1 VEGGNAMKQKIC
13 LAASLGGHLEEI
25 ARLVELGNQYDVFLL
40 TEKGGFVTLSFCN
53 KVYYLN
59 HINRKELLFLPK
71 FISIFIKSFYIL
83 FKEKPSSIIST
94 GALATYPAC
103 LLGKLMGIQI
113 IYIESFARVNSAS
126 LTGRLLYRFADLFIV
141 QWEEMLEIFPKAVYG
156 GGIF

>member
-1 VEGGNAMKQKIC
+1 MKRKIC

-25 ARLVELGNQYDVFLL
+25 ARLAELGNQYEVYLV
-40 TEKGGFVTLSFCN
+40 TEKGGFTALNLCN

-71 FISIFIKSFYIL
+71 FIINFLKSFYIL
-83 FKEKPSSIIST
+83 IKEKPSSIIST
-94 GALATYPAC
+94 GALATYPSS
-103 LLGKLMGIQI
+103 LLGKLMGKQI

-126 LTGRLLYRFADLFIV
+126 LTGRLMYRISDLFIV